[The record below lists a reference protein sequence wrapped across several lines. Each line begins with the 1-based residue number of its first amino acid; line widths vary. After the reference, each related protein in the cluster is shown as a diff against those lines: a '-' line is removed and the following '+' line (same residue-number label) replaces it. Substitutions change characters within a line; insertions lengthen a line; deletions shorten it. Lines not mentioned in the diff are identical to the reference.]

1 MDHAPISRMRTFSS
15 SPDTILLAG
24 KSALI
29 VDDDDDARQLLRTA
43 LESSEM
49 TVCEAAS
56 VDEALA
62 ALDHASFNLIV
73 SDIGMPDRDGYSFI
87 RALRER
93 ADGVS
98 IPVVA
103 LTSCVRPE
111 DHARAL
117 SAGFDLHLGKPA
129 LSSSLIPHLASLL
142 GEKQPALK
150 H

>member
-1 MDHAPISRMRTFSS
+1 MLLISSMRTISS

-24 KSALI
+24 KCALI
-29 VDDDDDARQLLRTA
+29 VDDDDDARQLLRTT

-49 TVCEAAS
+49 TVCEADS
-56 VDEALA
+56 VDEALE

-87 RALRER
+87 QAVRGR

-98 IPVVA
+98 IPAVA

-117 SAGFDLHLGKPA
+117 RAGFNLHLGKP
-129 LSSSLIPHLASLL
+129 LQSSSLIPHLASLL